1 MIKVHIR
8 REVTEENQNAL
19 MEMVNQLRST
29 LAGHPGYLS
38 SETLIRIDPPGEI
51 LVVSKWKSPFYWKQW
66 YESRE
71 RTHIQDRIE
80 ELLENQTR
88 YEIYEYE

>member
-29 LAGHPGYLS
+29 LAGHPALFCGAFTGISGSIYLGH
-38 SETLIRIDPPGEI
+38 TLNGRH
-51 LVVSKWKSPFYWKQW
+51 
-66 YESRE
+66 R
-71 RTHIQDRIE
+71 
-80 ELLENQTR
+80 
-88 YEIYEYE
+88 